1 MNINIENYK
10 IFRVCRTLL
19 RIFQINVYPYSC
31 EDYFYLRL
39 QRVWQYTRDV
49 MFQLTHNDH
58 GRTDVTIIISTLRE
72 IYIIASSIAW
82 IFELYI
88 FLRNSHRTC
97 VKNFRS
103 WYKRILFKIMTF
115 SRSRNN
121 YHKFLLK
128 NSHFHWLKLIP
139 NSAPE
144 WYDII
149 PWNQSAGRLWKLAL
163 WSLIREYTVWRAP
176 MLE

>member
-49 MFQLTHNDH
+49 MFQLTHNGH

-72 IYIIASSIAW
+72 IYIIALSIAW
-82 IFELYI
+82 IFELCI
-88 FLRNSHRTC
+88 FLRNSHRELAL
-97 VKNFRS
+97 K
-103 WYKRILFKIMTF
+103 ILGADINVF
-115 SRSRNN
+115 
-121 YHKFLLK
+121 Y
-128 NSHFHWLKLIP
+128 LKLWLFHGLVIIIINFYLKILIFTGWNLFRIRLP
-139 NSAPE
+139 N
-144 WYDII
+144 D
-149 PWNQSAGRLWKLAL
+149 
-163 WSLIREYTVWRAP
+163 TT
-176 MLE
+176 